1 MMESLHSLVFKLARP
16 YKYFVQIVADAV
28 LLTASFSLAML
39 LRLESFDFM
48 FDFQNW
54 LVFLI
59 VLPLSLA
66 AFARLHVY
74 RTMVR
79 YVSSRTL
86 RPLLVG
92 VVVSAALLVLSNLAF
107 GQPLPRSVPFIYA
120 LLVFL
125 FVGGVRFVMRTLHRL
140 HQLRLK
146 KRVVIYGAG
155 SSGSQLLVSLRQG
168 VEYAPVAFVDDAPE
182 VQGRVIAGYDVL
194 PPSELSR
201 LIEDERV
208 DAVLLAMPSASRSQ
222 RKAIIERLASYD
234 VRVQTIPGIADLV
247 SGRASVGE
255 VREVAI
261 EDLLGRDPVAPDE
274 RLLGA
279 NIRGKS
285 VLVSGAGG
293 SIGSE
298 LCRQIIRQGPTC
310 LALFEISEYALY
322 TIHQELSEIARR
334 ENIAVELAPLLG
346 SVENQDRLTAILKT
360 FDVATIFHAA
370 AYKHVPLVEQNVIEG
385 VRNNV
390 FGTLAITRAA
400 IEAGVEAFILI
411 STDKAV
417 RPTNVMGASKRMA
430 ELVCQASARERTKT
444 LFSMVRF
451 GNVLGSSGSVIPLF
465 RQQIE
470 AGGPIT
476 VTHPEITRYFMLIPE
491 AAQLVI
497 QAGAMARGGEVF
509 LLDMGEPIRIVD
521 LAQRMAKLSGLKS
534 IVNDPAAPPDATG
547 DGDIE
552 ITFSELRPGEK
563 LYEELLIGGDTT
575 PTAHPRIFSATEIS
589 LTWPQLAPI
598 LDHLRSACDTGSI
611 THVLDALREAPTG
624 YAPKDG
630 IADFLW
636 SERLS
641 ARAEKTTRNLTRDQT
656 PLTLP

>member
-1 MMESLHSLVFKLARP
+1 MMESVHSLVFNLARP
-16 YKYFVQIVADAV
+16 YKYIVQIVVDAI
-28 LLTASFSLAML
+28 LLTVGFLLAMVM
-39 LRLESFDFM
+39 RLENFDFAFN
-48 FDFQNW
+48 FDNW
-54 LVFLI
+54 LAFLV

-66 AFARLHVY
+66 VFARLHVY

-79 YVSSRTL
+79 YVSSRTM
-86 RPLLVG
+86 RPLMIG
-92 VVVSAALLVLSNLAF
+92 VIISSALLVLSNFAF
-107 GQPLPRSVPFIYA
+107 GLPLPRSVPFIYA
-120 LLVFL
+120 LLILVC
-125 FVGGVRFVMRTLHRL
+125 VAGVRFIIRALHRL
-140 HQLRLK
+140 YQFRLK

-168 VEYAPVAFVDDAPE
+168 VEYAPIAFIDDAPE

-201 LIEDERV
+201 LIEDECV
-208 DAVLLAMPSASRSQ
+208 DVVLLAMPSASRSQ
-222 RKAIIERLASYD
+222 RKAIIDRLAAFD
-234 VRVQTIPGIADLV
+234 IHVRTIPGIADLV

-274 RLLGA
+274 RLLCA

-298 LCRQIIRQGPTC
+298 LCRQIIRQRPTC
-310 LALFEISEYALY
+310 LALFESSEYALY
-322 TIHQELSEIARR
+322 IIHQELSELARR
-334 ENIAVELAPLLG
+334 ENIAVELVPLLG
-346 SVENQDRLTAILKT
+346 SVENQSRLTAILRK
-360 FDVATIFHAA
+360 FGVATIYHAA

-400 IEAGVEAFILI
+400 IDARVESFILI

-417 RPTNVMGASKRMA
+417 RPTSVMGASKRMA
-430 ELVCQASARERTKT
+430 ELVCQASARESAGT

-465 RQQIE
+465 QQQIE

-497 QAGAMARGGEVF
+497 QAGAMAHGGEVF

-521 LAQRMAKLSGLKS
+521 LAQRMTKLSGLKS
-534 IVNDPAAPPDATG
+534 VVRNPASPSDATG

-552 ITFSELRPGEK
+552 IMFSELRPGEK

-575 PTAHPRIFSATEIS
+575 PTAHPRIFSAKEVS
-589 LTWPQLAPI
+589 LPWSELAPL
-598 LDHLRSACDTGSI
+598 LDHLRSACDTGSVP
-611 THVLDALREAPTG
+611 HVLDALHKAPTG
-624 YAPKDG
+624 YSPKNDV
-630 IADFLW
+630 ADFLW
-636 SERLS
+636 TERDDARAAGDAPTL
-641 ARAEKTTRNLTRDQT
+641 ARAEARVML
-656 PLTLP
+656 